1 MITQQQPISYATPVH
16 TKVPRNIFIIGVVL
30 IFTGDLTL
38 GLSVSIFGEL
48 QIKWV
53 PINQHG
59 LSVLIS
65 VWIVVTGVLALY
77 ICRNSQSQRLV
88 AIYRIIAMIGVILTF
103 IAAVASAVGFV
114 VYLTCQRKTRYDS
127 AHRYVYS
134 YFPEIHC
141 NKNRYYGIIVHG
153 VLFVLHFLQIL
164 FLIAAAVFGFELD
177 QPGQPANPQIF
188 QIVQQPTVPQT
199 NMFVQDLEMTKP
211 QQHQNIPHYAATNDT
226 TN

>member
-114 VYLTCQRKTRYDS
+114 DTLQQESLLWNYCARSSLCPALLANSILNSSRCVWVRARPTRATSKS
-127 AHRYVYS
+127 AN
-134 YFPEIHC
+134 FPNC
-141 NKNRYYGIIVHG
+141 
-153 VLFVLHFLQIL
+153 
-164 FLIAAAVFGFELD
+164 
-177 QPGQPANPQIF
+177 
-188 QIVQQPTVPQT
+188 
-199 NMFVQDLEMTKP
+199 
-211 QQHQNIPHYAATNDT
+211 AATNCT